1 MRFLSILARIGTVGF
16 ILVLLRET
24 MRHPMWE
31 GPLWGGSEN
40 PPTTFDLAD
49 ALFNE
54 WAVATVSYTHL
65 TLPTKA

>member
-24 MRHPMWE
+24 MTHPMWE
-31 GPLWGGSEN
+31 GPLWGGNEN
-40 PPTTFDLAD
+40 PPTTFELAD

-54 WAVATVSYTHL
+54 LSLIHI
-65 TLPTKA
+65 